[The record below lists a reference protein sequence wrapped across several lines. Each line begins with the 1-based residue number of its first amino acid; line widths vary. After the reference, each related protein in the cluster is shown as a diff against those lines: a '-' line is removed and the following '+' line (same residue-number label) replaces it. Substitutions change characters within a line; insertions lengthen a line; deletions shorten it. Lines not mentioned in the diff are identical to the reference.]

1 MELSLSK
8 LPWYGQIGAFVAVSI
23 GAVFGFWKFYVVEMQ
38 SDITARQTRL
48 TALRADIAKG
58 VATARRLPQFQ
69 TDVTQLEL
77 RLENR
82 RAVLPEEKDVADIL
96 RRVQGLATQSSLNIQ
111 RFTPQEPKQEA
122 LYASLPYKL
131 KAEGTFHNLG
141 LFFDRISK
149 FPRIINVGEITIK
162 AKPSQ
167 DGSTSIDAEC
177 TATTFVLQE
186 SKSPAAGGRGG
197 GRGVVPKQ
205 PSAGTK

>member
-8 LPWYGQIGAFVAVSI
+8 LPWYGQIGAFVVVCV
-23 GAVFGFWKFYVVEMQ
+23 GAVFGFWKFYVAEVQ
-38 SDITARQTRL
+38 ADIEARQTRL

-69 TDVTQLEL
+69 SDVTQLEQ
-77 RLENR
+77 RLENL

-122 LYASLPYKL
+122 LYAALPYKV
-131 KAEGTFHNLG
+131 KAEGTYHNLG

-149 FPRIINVGEITIK
+149 FPRIINVGDITIK
-162 AKPSQ
+162 AKQTQ
-167 DGSTSIDAEC
+167 DATASIDAEY

-186 SKSPAAGGRGG
+186 GKAPAGGRG

-205 PSAGTK
+205 PSSK